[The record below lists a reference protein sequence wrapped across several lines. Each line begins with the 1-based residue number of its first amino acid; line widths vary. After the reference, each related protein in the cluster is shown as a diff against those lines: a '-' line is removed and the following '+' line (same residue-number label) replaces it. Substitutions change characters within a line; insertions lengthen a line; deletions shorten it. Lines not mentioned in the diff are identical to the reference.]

1 MKKVSL
7 ILALF
12 ITNILSTA
20 KAQVATASQSL
31 LWEITGKELTKPSY
45 VFGTFH
51 IMCESD
57 FLLKEKV
64 ITSLSKADQLAFEVN
79 YTDPEEMKVM
89 QSGMLSTQKLSSNL
103 NEQQIALLDSSLRK
117 YYQLTLQQADHFSSS
132 QLISLLALKSVACSR
147 LKSYE
152 LNLLKQ
158 ATKEYKPVNGLEKA
172 KDQMEAINR
181 SYTTSDLVTLLSLTP
196 EYKQMIK
203 EATELYKAEK
213 HLDLARVMNDPRF
226 TSDLLQQH
234 TLTNRNQ
241 NWANRMPAVMQ
252 DKSTF
257 FAVGAAHLAGE
268 NGVIQL
274 LINQGYTLKPV
285 LN

>member
-1 MKKVSL
+1 MKKLSL
-7 ILALF
+7 IIALF
-12 ITNILSTA
+12 ITNIFSTV

-64 ITSLSKADQLAFEVN
+64 ITSLSKTDQLAFEVN

-117 YYQLTLQQADHFSSS
+117 YYQLTLQQADHFSNS
-132 QLISLLALKSVACSR
+132 QLISLLALKSVGCCR

-158 ATKEYKPVNGLEKA
+158 ATKENKPVIGLEKA

-181 SYTTSDLVTLLSLTP
+181 SYTTSNLATLLSLTP

-213 HLDLARVMNDPRF
+213 HLDLAYVMNDPRF

-241 NWANRMPAVMQ
+241 NWANRMPTVMRH
-252 DKSTF
+252 KSTF